1 MKLITFIT
9 ILGFSLFGCTNEERK
24 TPELSPEQQ
33 EEFEFEREEL
43 EIQREQDQRGRTSKA
58 YRQDVEVKE
67 EELD

>member
-9 ILGFSLFGCTNEERK
+9 IFGFSLFGCTNEERK
-24 TPELSPEQQ
+24 APDLSPEQQ

-43 EIQREQDQRGRTSKA
+43 EIQREKEQRGRTSEV
-58 YRQDVEVKE
+58 YREEVKE